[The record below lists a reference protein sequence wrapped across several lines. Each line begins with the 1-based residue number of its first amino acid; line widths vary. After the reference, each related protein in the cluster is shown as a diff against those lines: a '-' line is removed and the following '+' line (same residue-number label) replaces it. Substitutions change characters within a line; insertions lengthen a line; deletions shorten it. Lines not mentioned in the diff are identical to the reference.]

1 MYLVWYEDENLMTW
15 HSVWNTYEEAV
26 NQKLV
31 MQDNGYKKVRITF
44 RQGFNY
50 DNGHYFV

>member
-31 MQDNGYKKVRITF
+31 M
-44 RQGFNY
+44 
-50 DNGHYFV
+50 